1 VTAEPRLPTRRL
13 EPAVVEVIK
22 SLTPGDRVRV
32 TQTVRVGART
42 WPAPAVGT
50 FRGLRYLATGVTTE
64 RVAEDDV
71 VVPTLHFA
79 KDNGEL
85 SSVSLDENTKV
96 EKL

>member
-13 EPAVVEVIK
+13 APAVVEAIK
-22 SLTPGDRVRV
+22 SLNPGDRIRV

-42 WPAPAVGT
+42 WPVPAVGT

-71 VVPTLHFA
+71 VVPTLHFT

-85 SSVSLDENTKV
+85 SSISLDENTKV
-96 EKL
+96 ERL